1 VLAADWGAASDRG
14 KVRKVNED
22 SLLAEPPVFVVADGM
37 GGHAA
42 GDVASRIAVAQF
54 EELAG
59 TDRLSAAEAMA
70 AVGRANEAI
79 LSAAQEDGAK
89 AGMGTTL
96 AGLLIVMAA
105 GAEHWMAI
113 NVGDCRVYRL
123 RGGELRQVTID
134 HSEAEELV
142 AAGRM
147 TREEAR
153 GYGRRNIVTRS
164 VGTEPP
170 PVVDSWMFPPEDG
183 DRFIICSDGLTTEV
197 VDAEIAST
205 AAEIQ
210 DPQELAEKLV
220 DRAVAA
226 GGRDNVTV
234 IVVNGPSATRGS
246 VADENTAPRPGQ
258 PPS

>member
-1 VLAADWGAASDRG
+1 MLATDWGAASDRG

-22 SLLAEPPVFVVADGM
+22 SLLAQPPVFVVADGM

-59 TDRLSAAEAMA
+59 TDRLSATEAMA
-70 AVGRANEAI
+70 AVGRANAAI
-79 LSAAQEDGAK
+79 LAAAQEDGAK

-123 RGGELRQVTID
+123 QGGELRQVTID
-134 HSEAEELV
+134 HSEVEELV
-142 AAGRM
+142 TAGRL

-170 PVVDSWMFPPEDG
+170 PVVNSWMFPPRMAIG
-183 DRFIICSDGLTTEV
+183 S
-197 VDAEIAST
+197 S
-205 AAEIQ
+205 
-210 DPQELAEKLV
+210 
-220 DRAVAA
+220 
-226 GGRDNVTV
+226 
-234 IVVNGPSATRGS
+234 SARTG
-246 VADENTAPRPGQ
+246 
-258 PPS
+258 